1 MTDESILEETWSILR
16 SILGLQKRPRHL
28 KTNPPMDMLRLDGSR
43 KGPGWLG
50 TMKNKE
56 GYDVSELSVG
66 LPGTEE
72 GFYPLL
78 TPNLSPGQVN
88 RLIGGGGATPDMYE
102 RSRKHAKNMEQQGK
116 SPFAPGGYKPE
127 DYPRVGAKEKPKPLK
142 KAKEGYI
149 PGTLDALAEEQGLA
163 SDDPHQLG
171 SKMEAWRRSGSKGRK
186 P

>member
-1 MTDESILEETWSILR
+1 MSEESIWEETFSVLR
-16 SILGLQKRPRHL
+16 EILGLRSNPVSL
-28 KTNPPMDMLRLDGSR
+28 KSSRRMDMLRLDGSR

-56 GYDVSELSVG
+56 GYDVSELSAG

-72 GFYPLL
+72 GYYPLL

-88 RLIGGGGATPDMYE
+88 RLVGGGGATPDMYE
-102 RSRKHAKNMEQQGK
+102 RARAHAKNMRQQGK

-127 DYPRVGAKEKPKPLK
+127 DYDRVGAKPKPEPLK
-142 KAKEGYI
+142 RAKEGYI
-149 PGTLDALAEEQGLA
+149 PGTLDPMAKEQGLA
-163 SDDPHQLG
+163 SDDPYQLAA
-171 SKMEAWRRSGSKGRK
+171 KMEAWRRSGKK